1 MISKNGIRIV
11 IITIILT
18 LIGLYEV
25 YSSSRVWA
33 LYSKGDSF
41 YYFNKQLIFM
51 ILGYIAMYILSKVS
65 LEKIY
70 NLLWIKYTLLCIL
83 KS

>member
-41 YYFNKQLIFM
+41 YYFNNDLPMRF
-51 ILGYIAMYILSKVS
+51 V
-65 LEKIY
+65 IY
-70 NLLWIKYTLLCIL
+70 PL
-83 KS
+83 